1 MTTTTATT
9 VRPLTHNLGY
19 PRIGEKRELKKA
31 TEAYW
36 AGKISRA
43 ELEKVGSEL
52 RRKNWETQRSAG
64 IDLIPSNDFTFYD
77 QVLDTS
83 CLVGN
88 VPPRFGWQG
97 GQVDLD
103 TRFAIARGVRKGGS
117 NNDGGSAASTA
128 KDACTCGKDA
138 DDSAQNKHATDGDT
152 EAAKTPTYASEMTK
166 WFDTNYHYIVPE
178 FRADTRFALSA
189 SKIFDEFSEA
199 LALGIRTKPVILG
212 PVSYLKLGKVQ
223 DSRNPDFDRLSLLDA
238 LLPVYAEILQ
248 KLEALGA
255 EWVQLDEP
263 IGALDLDD
271 AERRALTTAYAALAA
286 AAPKLKILVT
296 TYFGALREN
305 LATYLALPVAAL
317 HLDATPRGDLS
328 EIDRALAEL
337 PADKALSLGLV
348 DGRNIWKS
356 DFAALLPR
364 AQAAA
369 AKLGA
374 GRLLL
379 APSCSLQHVPVTLRN
394 EQKLDAEFKGWLA
407 YAEEKLS
414 EVSTLAAAVAGEAD
428 AALSTALAANAD
440 AAKSRR
446 ESPRIHRPEVK
457 ARVAKIAPS
466 DFDRASPYPGR
477 RIAQRGPKGPLAALP
492 DFPTTTIG
500 SFPQTPEIRAAR
512 LKHKRGELTTAEYE
526 KFIEAETVACVR
538 FQEEVGIDMLVH
550 GEYERNDMVEYFG
563 EQLDGYA
570 FTEHGW
576 VQSYGSRYVKPPI
589 IFGDVARP
597 TAMTVRW
604 SAYAQSLT
612 TRPMKGMLTGPV
624 TMLQWSFVR
633 DDQPRRDT
641 TFEIALA
648 LRDEVCDL
656 EAAGIAAIQIDEP
669 AFREG
674 LPLRRADWAAYL
686 EWAVNAFRLSAAG
699 VRDDTQIH
707 THMCYSEF
715 NDIIDSIAAMDADVI
730 TIETS
735 RSNMEL
741 LEAFVNFKYPN
752 EIGPGVYDIHSPR
765 VPNVEEMVNLLRKAA
780 QVIPPENL
788 WVNPDCG
795 LKTRGWAEVRPSL
808 ANMVEAARL
817 IRKEQ

>member
-1 MTTTTATT
+1 MTTNSNSTAAAAASA
-9 VRPLTHNLGY
+9 RPLTHNLGY

-36 AGKISRA
+36 AGKLSRA
-43 ELEKVGSEL
+43 ELEQVGAEL
-52 RRKNWETQRSAG
+52 RRQNWETQRRAG
-64 IDLIPSNDFTFYD
+64 IDLIPSGDFTFYD
-77 QVLDTS
+77 QVLDTT

-88 VPPRFGWQG
+88 VPPRFGWKLG

-103 TRFAIARGVRKGGS
+103 TRFAIARGVRRS
-117 NNDGGSAASTA
+117 GSADEKGSE
-128 KDACTCGKDA
+128 CGCKNDEKGSSPA
-138 DDSAQNKHATDGDT
+138 
-152 EAAKTPTYASEMTK
+152 TYASEMTK

-178 FRADTRFALSA
+178 FRADTQFALSA
-189 SKIFDEFSEA
+189 TKIFDEFSEA
-199 LALGIRTKPVILG
+199 LALGIRTKPVLTG

-223 DSRNPDFDRLSLLDA
+223 DSKNPGFNRFELLER
-238 LLPVYAEILQ
+238 LLPVYVQVLQ
-248 KLEALGA
+248 KLAALGA

-263 IGALDLDD
+263 IGALDLNDE
-271 AERRALTTAYAALAA
+271 ERRALSTAYATLAA
-286 AAPKLKILVT
+286 AAPQLKLLVA
-296 TYFGALREN
+296 TYFGPLREN

-317 HLDATPRGDLS
+317 HIDATRGDS
-328 EIDRALAEL
+328 EEITRIVNEL

-356 DFAALLPR
+356 DFAAQLPR
-364 AQAAA
+364 LQDAL
-369 AKLGA
+369 AKLGT
-374 GRLLL
+374 GRLLF

-414 EVSTLAAAVAGEAD
+414 EVATLRDALAATGAPSPEI
-428 AALSTALAANAD
+428 AAALAANA
-440 AAKSRR
+440 AAAESRR
-446 ESPRIHRPEVK
+446 KSPRIHRPEVK

-466 DFDRASPYPGR
+466 DFDRSSPYPAR
-477 RIAQRGPKGPLAALP
+477 RIAQRGGSGAAGRLDLP
-492 DFPTTTIG
+492 DFPTTSIG

-512 LKHKRGELTTAEYE
+512 LKHKRGELSTAEYE

-563 EQLDGYA
+563 EQLDGFA

-597 TAMTVRW
+597 KPMTVRW
-604 SAYAQSLT
+604 SSFAQSLT
-612 TRPMKGMLTGPV
+612 KRPMKGMLTGPV
-624 TMLQWSFVR
+624 TVLQWSFVR

-641 TFEIALA
+641 TFEIAIA
-648 LRDEVCDL
+648 LRDEVLDL

-674 LPLRRADWAAYL
+674 LPLRRADWAYYL
-686 EWAVNAFRLSAAG
+686 DWAVNAFRLSAAG

-741 LEAFVNFKYPN
+741 LGAFVDFKYPN

-765 VPNVEEMVNLLRKAA
+765 IPPVEEMVALMHKAA
-780 QVIPPENL
+780 QVIPLENL

-795 LKTRGWAEVRPSL
+795 LKTRGWAEVRPAL
-808 ANMVEAARL
+808 ANMVEAARQ
-817 IRKEQ
+817 IRAELGNK

>member
-1 MTTTTATT
+1 MTTTTATAT
-9 VRPLTHNLGY
+9 KPLTHNLGY

-36 AGKISRA
+36 AGKLTRD
-43 ELEKVGSEL
+43 ELEQVGSDL
-52 RRKNWETQRSAG
+52 RRKNWETQRAAG

-77 QVLDTS
+77 QVLDTT
-83 CLVGN
+83 CLLGN
-88 VPPRFGWQG
+88 VPPRFGWAG

-117 NNDGGSAASTA
+117 NNDGGSAAAA
-128 KDACTCGKDA
+128 KDACETCGTQH
-138 DDSAQNKHATDGDT
+138 DSQG
-152 EAAKTPTYASEMTK
+152 TYASEMTK

-189 SKIFDEFSEA
+189 TKIFDEFSEA
-199 LALGIRTKPVILG
+199 LSLGIRTKPVIIG

-223 DSRNPDFDRLSLLDA
+223 DSKNPDFDRFSLLDA
-238 LLPVYAEILQ
+238 LLPVYAQILQ
-248 KLEALGA
+248 KLETLGA

-286 AAPKLKILVT
+286 AAPKLKLLVT

-317 HLDATPRGDLS
+317 HLDATPRGDIS
-328 EIDRALAEL
+328 EIERVLAEL

-414 EVSTLAAAVAGEAD
+414 EVSTLAAAVARQADEA
-428 AALSTALAANAD
+428 ALAANAA

-457 ARVAKIAPS
+457 ARVAKVAAS
-466 DFDRASPYPGR
+466 DFDRASSYPAR
-477 RIAQRGPKGPLAALP
+477 RIAQRGANGPLATLP

-512 LKHKRGELTTAEYE
+512 LRHKRGELSTAEYE

-563 EQLDGYA
+563 EQLDGFA

-589 IFGDVARP
+589 IFGDVSRP
-597 TAMTVRW
+597 APMTVRW

-612 TRPMKGMLTGPV
+612 KLPMKGMLTGPV
-624 TMLQWSFVR
+624 TVLQWSFVR

-669 AFREG
+669 AIREG
-674 LPLRRADWAAYL
+674 LPLRRSDWAAYL
-686 EWAVNAFRLSAAG
+686 DWAVNAFRLSAAG
-699 VRDDTQIH
+699 VRDNTQIH

-741 LEAFVNFKYPN
+741 LGAFVNFKYPN

-765 VPNVEEMVNLLRKAA
+765 VPSVEEMVKLMRKAA

-808 ANMVEAARL
+808 ANMVEAARI
-817 IRKEQ
+817 IRAEQ

>member
-9 VRPLTHNLGY
+9 ARPLTHNLGY

-36 AGKISRA
+36 AGKLGRA
-43 ELEKVGSEL
+43 ELEQVGADL
-52 RRKNWETQRSAG
+52 RRKNWETQRAAG

-77 QVLDTS
+77 QVLDTT

-117 NNDGGSAASTA
+117 NNDGGSAAAA
-128 KDACTCGKDA
+128 KDACETCGTQHDA
-138 DDSAQNKHATDGDT
+138 QA
-152 EAAKTPTYASEMTK
+152 TYASEMTK

-189 SKIFDEFSEA
+189 TKIFDEFSEA
-199 LALGIRTKPVILG
+199 LTLGLRTKPVILG

-223 DSRNPDFDRLSLLDA
+223 DSKNPDFDRLSLLDA
-238 LLPVYAEILQ
+238 LLPVYAQILQ
-248 KLEALGA
+248 KLETLGA

-263 IGALDLDD
+263 IGALDLND

-286 AAPKLKILVT
+286 AAPKLKLLVT

-328 EIDRALAEL
+328 EIERALTEL
-337 PADKALSLGLV
+337 PTEKALSLGLV

-414 EVSTLAAAVAGEAD
+414 EVSTLASAVAGEAD
-428 AALSTALAANAD
+428 TAALAANAA

-457 ARVAKIAPS
+457 ARAAAIAPI
-466 DFDRASPYPGR
+466 DFDRASPYPAR
-477 RIAQRGPKGPLAALP
+477 RIAQRGPTGPLASLP

-512 LKHKRGELTTAEYE
+512 LRHKRGELSTAEYE
-526 KFIEAETVACVR
+526 TFIEAETIACVR

-563 EQLDGYA
+563 EQLDGFA

-589 IFGDVARP
+589 IFGDVSRP
-597 TAMTVRW
+597 APMTVRW
-604 SAYAQSLT
+604 STYAQSLT
-612 TRPMKGMLTGPV
+612 KRPMKGMLTGPV
-624 TMLQWSFVR
+624 TVLQWSFVR

-648 LRDEVCDL
+648 LRDEVRDL

-669 AFREG
+669 AIREG
-674 LPLRRADWAAYL
+674 LPLRRSDWAAYL
-686 EWAVNAFRLSAAG
+686 DWAVNAFRLSAAG

-741 LEAFVNFKYPN
+741 LGAFVNFKYPN

-765 VPNVEEMVNLLRKAA
+765 VPTIEEMVKLMRKAA

-808 ANMVEAARL
+808 ANMVEAARI
-817 IRKEQ
+817 IRAEQS

>member
-9 VRPLTHNLGY
+9 ARPLTHNLGY

-36 AGKISRA
+36 AGKLSRA
-43 ELEKVGSEL
+43 ELEKVGADL
-52 RRKNWETQRSAG
+52 RRKNWETQRTAG

-88 VPPRFGWQG
+88 VPPRFRWQG

-117 NNDGGSAASTA
+117 NNDGGSAAAA
-128 KDACTCGKDA
+128 KDACTCGADHDDDA
-138 DDSAQNKHATDGDT
+138 Q
-152 EAAKTPTYASEMTK
+152 AATYASEMTK

-189 SKIFDEFSEA
+189 TKIFDEFSEA
-199 LALGIRTKPVILG
+199 LALGIRTKPVIIG

-223 DSRNPDFDRLSLLDA
+223 DSKNPDFDRFSLLDA
-238 LLPVYAEILQ
+238 LLPVYAQILQ
-248 KLEALGA
+248 KLETLGA

-271 AERRALTTAYAALAA
+271 AERRALSTAYAALAA
-286 AAPKLKILVT
+286 AAPKLKLLVT
-296 TYFGALREN
+296 TYFGSLREN

-317 HLDATPRGDLS
+317 HLDATPRGDWA
-328 EIDRALAEL
+328 EIERTLAEL

-364 AQAAA
+364 AQTAT
-369 AKLGA
+369 AKLGT

-428 AALSTALAANAD
+428 EAALAANA
-440 AAKSRR
+440 AAIKSRR

-457 ARVAKIAPS
+457 ARAAKVAAS
-466 DFDRASPYPGR
+466 DFDRASRYAAR
-477 RIAQRGPKGPLAALP
+477 RIAQRGPTGPLATLP

-512 LKHKRGELTTAEYE
+512 LRHKRGELSTAEYE

-563 EQLDGYA
+563 EQLDGFA

-589 IFGDVARP
+589 IFGDVSRP
-597 TAMTVRW
+597 APMTVRW

-612 TRPMKGMLTGPV
+612 KLPMKGMLTGPV
-624 TMLQWSFVR
+624 TVLQWSFVR

-648 LRDEVCDL
+648 LRDEVRDL

-669 AFREG
+669 AIREG

-686 EWAVNAFRLSAAG
+686 DWAVNAFRLSAAG

-741 LEAFVNFKYPN
+741 LGAFVNFKYPN

-808 ANMVEAARL
+808 ANMVEAARI
-817 IRKEQ
+817 IRAEQAKK

>member
-9 VRPLTHNLGY
+9 ARPLTHNLGY

-36 AGKISRA
+36 AGKLSRA
-43 ELEKVGSEL
+43 ELEQVGSDL
-52 RRKNWETQRSAG
+52 RRKNWETQRAAG
-64 IDLIPSNDFTFYD
+64 IDLVPSNDFTFYD
-77 QVLDTS
+77 QVLDTT

-88 VPPRFGWQG
+88 VPPRFGWAG

-117 NNDGGSAASTA
+117 NNDGGSAAA
-128 KDACTCGKDA
+128 GKDTCETC
-138 DDSAQNKHATDGDT
+138 DAQHDAQG
-152 EAAKTPTYASEMTK
+152 TYASEMTK

-189 SKIFDEFSEA
+189 TKIFDEFSEA

-223 DSRNPDFDRLSLLDA
+223 DSKNPNFDRLSLLDA
-238 LLPVYAEILQ
+238 LLPVYAQILQ
-248 KLEALGA
+248 KLETLGA

-271 AERRALTTAYAALAA
+271 TERRALSAAYAALAT
-286 AAPKLKILVT
+286 AAPKLKLLVT

-328 EIDRALAEL
+328 EIERTLAEL

-374 GRLLL
+374 NRLLL

-394 EQKLDAEFKGWLA
+394 EQKLDTEFKGWLA

-414 EVSTLAAAVAGEAD
+414 EVSILASAVAGQAD
-428 AALSTALAANAD
+428 TAALDANAA

-457 ARVAKIAPS
+457 ARAAKVAPS
-466 DFDRASPYPGR
+466 DFDRASPYPAR
-477 RIAQRGPKGPLAALP
+477 RIAQRGANGPLAALP

-512 LKHKRGELTTAEYE
+512 LKHKRGELSTAEYE

-563 EQLDGYA
+563 EQLDGFA

-589 IFGDVARP
+589 IFGDVSRP
-597 TAMTVRW
+597 APMTVRW

-612 TRPMKGMLTGPV
+612 KLPMKGMLTGPV
-624 TMLQWSFVR
+624 TVLQWSFVR

-648 LRDEVCDL
+648 LRDEVRDL
-656 EAAGIAAIQIDEP
+656 EAAGITAIQIDEP
-669 AFREG
+669 AIREG
-674 LPLRRADWAAYL
+674 LPLRRSDWADYL
-686 EWAVNAFRLSAAG
+686 DWAVNAFRLSAAG
-699 VRDDTQIH
+699 VRDNTQIH

-741 LEAFVNFKYPN
+741 LGAFVNFKYPN

-808 ANMVEAARL
+808 ANMVEAARI
-817 IRKEQ
+817 IRAERTKK

>member
-1 MTTTTATT
+1 MTTTTATAT
-9 VRPLTHNLGY
+9 KPLTHNLGY

-36 AGKISRA
+36 AGKLTRA
-43 ELEKVGSEL
+43 ELEQVGSDL
-52 RRKNWETQRSAG
+52 RRKNWETQRAAG

-83 CLVGN
+83 CLLGN
-88 VPPRFGWQG
+88 VPPRFGWAG

-117 NNDGGSAASTA
+117 NNDGGSAAAA
-128 KDACTCGKDA
+128 KDACTCSQDHDA
-138 DDSAQNKHATDGDT
+138 QA
-152 EAAKTPTYASEMTK
+152 TYASEMTK

-189 SKIFDEFSEA
+189 TKIFDEFSEA
-199 LALGIRTKPVILG
+199 LALGIRTKPVIIG

-223 DSRNPDFDRLSLLDA
+223 DSKNPDFDRFSLLDA
-238 LLPVYAEILQ
+238 LLPVYAQILQ

-286 AAPKLKILVT
+286 AAPKLKLLVT

-328 EIDRALAEL
+328 EIERVLTEL

-414 EVSTLAAAVAGEAD
+414 EVSTLAAAVAGQADEA
-428 AALSTALAANAD
+428 ALAANAA

-457 ARVAKIAPS
+457 ARVAKVAAS
-466 DFDRASPYPGR
+466 DFDRASPYPAR
-477 RIAQRGPKGPLAALP
+477 RIAQRGPTGPLATLP

-512 LKHKRGELTTAEYE
+512 LRHKRGELSTAEYE

-563 EQLDGYA
+563 EQLDGFA

-589 IFGDVARP
+589 IFGDVSRP
-597 TAMTVRW
+597 APMTVRW

-612 TRPMKGMLTGPV
+612 KLPMKGMLTGPV
-624 TMLQWSFVR
+624 TVLQWSFVR

-669 AFREG
+669 AIREG
-674 LPLRRADWAAYL
+674 LPLRRSDWAAYL
-686 EWAVNAFRLSAAG
+686 DWAVNAFRLSAAG
-699 VRDDTQIH
+699 VRDNTQIH

-741 LEAFVNFKYPN
+741 LGAFVNFKYPN

-765 VPNVEEMVNLLRKAA
+765 VPSVEEMVKLMRKAA

-808 ANMVEAARL
+808 ANMVEAARI
-817 IRKEQ
+817 IRTERDDVRRTASGALARSA

>member
-9 VRPLTHNLGY
+9 ARPLTHNLGY

-36 AGKISRA
+36 AGKLSRA
-43 ELEKVGSEL
+43 ELEQVGSDL
-52 RRKNWETQRSAG
+52 RRKNWETQRTAG

-77 QVLDTS
+77 QVLDTT

-117 NNDGGSAASTA
+117 NNDGGSAAAA
-128 KDACTCGKDA
+128 KDACTCGTQHDA
-138 DDSAQNKHATDGDT
+138 QA
-152 EAAKTPTYASEMTK
+152 TYASEMTK

-189 SKIFDEFSEA
+189 TKIFDEFSEA

-238 LLPVYAEILQ
+238 LLPVYAQILQ
-248 KLEALGA
+248 KLADLGA

-271 AERRALTTAYAALAA
+271 AERRALATAYAALAA
-286 AAPKLKILVT
+286 AAPKLKLLVT

-317 HLDATPRGDLS
+317 HLDATPRGDLG
-328 EIDRALAEL
+328 EIERALAEL

-364 AQAAA
+364 AKAAA
-369 AKLGA
+369 EKLGA

-394 EQKLDAEFKGWLA
+394 EQKFDAEFKGWLA

-414 EVSTLAAAVAGEAD
+414 EVSTLASAVAGEAD
-428 AALSTALAANAD
+428 EAALAANAA

-457 ARVAKIAPS
+457 ARAAAVAPS
-466 DFDRASPYPGR
+466 DFDRASPYPAR
-477 RIAQRGPKGPLAALP
+477 RIAQRGPTGPLATLP

-563 EQLDGYA
+563 EQLDGFA

-589 IFGDVARP
+589 IFGDVSRP
-597 TAMTVRW
+597 APMTVRW

-612 TRPMKGMLTGPV
+612 KLPMKGMLTGPV
-624 TMLQWSFVR
+624 TVLQWSFVR

-648 LRDEVCDL
+648 LRDEVRDL

-669 AFREG
+669 AIREG
-674 LPLRRADWAAYL
+674 LPLRRSDWAAYL
-686 EWAVNAFRLSAAG
+686 DWAVNAFRLSAAG

-741 LEAFVNFKYPN
+741 LGAFVNFKYPN

-808 ANMVEAARL
+808 ANMVEAARI
-817 IRKEQ
+817 IRKEQS

>member
-1 MTTTTATT
+1 MTTTAQPTAAA
-9 VRPLTHNLGY
+9 RPLTHNLGY

-36 AGKISRA
+36 AGKLSRA
-43 ELEKVGSEL
+43 ELEQVGADL
-52 RRKNWETQRSAG
+52 RRKNWETQRAAG

-88 VPPRFGWQG
+88 VPPRFRWQG

-103 TRFAIARGVRKGGS
+103 TRFAIARGVRKGG
-117 NNDGGSAASTA
+117 NNNGDAAGG
-128 KDACTCGKDA
+128 KDTCTCGKD
-138 DDSAQNKHATDGDT
+138 HDGDAT
-152 EAAKTPTYASEMTK
+152 AQAAATYASEMTK

-189 SKIFDEFSEA
+189 TKIFDEFVEA

-223 DSRNPDFDRLSLLDA
+223 DSQNPDFDRLSLLDT
-238 LLPVYAEILQ
+238 LLPVYVQILQ
-248 KLEALGA
+248 KLETLGA

-271 AERRALTTAYAALAA
+271 AELRALSAAYAALAA
-286 AAPKLKILVT
+286 AAPKLKLLVT

-317 HLDATPRGDLS
+317 HLDATPRGDLK
-328 EIDRALAEL
+328 EIERVLTEL

-414 EVSTLAAAVAGEAD
+414 EVTTLAAAVAGEAD
-428 AALSTALAANAD
+428 EAALAANAA

-457 ARVAKIAPS
+457 ARAAAIAAS
-466 DFDRASPYPGR
+466 DFDRASPYAAR
-477 RIAQRGPKGPLAALP
+477 RLAQRGPTGPLASLP

-512 LKHKRGELTTAEYE
+512 LKHKRGELSTAEYE

-563 EQLDGYA
+563 EQLDGFA

-589 IFGDVARP
+589 IFGDVSRP
-597 TAMTVRW
+597 APMTVRW
-604 SAYAQSLT
+604 STYAQSLT
-612 TRPMKGMLTGPV
+612 KRPMKGMLTGPV
-624 TMLQWSFVR
+624 TVLQWSFVR

-648 LRDEVCDL
+648 LRDEVRDL

-669 AFREG
+669 AIREG
-674 LPLRRADWAAYL
+674 LPLRRSDWAAYL
-686 EWAVNAFRLSAAG
+686 DWAVNAFRLSAAG

-741 LEAFVNFKYPN
+741 LGAFVNFKYPN

-808 ANMVEAARL
+808 ANMVEAARI
-817 IRKEQ
+817 IRAERGKK

>member
-9 VRPLTHNLGY
+9 ARPLTHNLGY

-36 AGKISRA
+36 AGKLSRA
-43 ELEKVGSEL
+43 ELEQVGADL
-52 RRKNWETQRSAG
+52 RRKNWETQRAAG

-117 NNDGGSAASTA
+117 NNDSATA
-128 KDACTCGKDA
+128 KDACETCGAQHDA
-138 DDSAQNKHATDGDT
+138 QA
-152 EAAKTPTYASEMTK
+152 TYASEMTK

-189 SKIFDEFSEA
+189 TKIFDEFSEA
-199 LALGIRTKPVILG
+199 LALGIRTKPVIIG

-223 DSRNPDFDRLSLLDA
+223 DSKNPNFDRFSLLDS
-238 LLPVYAEILQ
+238 LLPVYAQILQ
-248 KLEALGA
+248 KLETLGA

-271 AERRALTTAYAALAA
+271 AERRALSTAYAALAA
-286 AAPKLKILVT
+286 AAPKLKLLVT

-305 LATYLALPVAAL
+305 LATYLSLPVAAL

-328 EIDRALAEL
+328 EIERALAEL
-337 PADKALSLGLV
+337 PTDKALSLGLV

-428 AALSTALAANAD
+428 QAALAANAA

-457 ARVAKIAPS
+457 ARAAAIAAS
-466 DFDRASPYPGR
+466 DFDRASPYAAR
-477 RIAQRGPKGPLAALP
+477 RIAQRGANGPLATLP

-512 LKHKRGELTTAEYE
+512 LKHKRGELSTAEYE

-563 EQLDGYA
+563 EQLDGFA

-589 IFGDVARP
+589 IFGDVSRP
-597 TAMTVRW
+597 APMTVRW

-612 TRPMKGMLTGPV
+612 KLPMKGMLTGPV
-624 TMLQWSFVR
+624 TVLQWSFVR

-648 LRDEVCDL
+648 LRDEVRDL

-669 AFREG
+669 AIREG
-674 LPLRRADWAAYL
+674 LPLRRSDWAAYL
-686 EWAVNAFRLSAAG
+686 DWAVNAFRLSAAG
-699 VRDDTQIH
+699 VRDNTQIH

-741 LEAFVNFKYPN
+741 LGAFVNFKYPN

-765 VPNVEEMVNLLRKAA
+765 VPTVEEMVNLMRKAA

-808 ANMVEAARL
+808 ANMVEAARI
-817 IRKEQ
+817 IRREQS

>member
-9 VRPLTHNLGY
+9 ARPLTHNLGY

-36 AGKISRA
+36 AGKLSRA
-43 ELEKVGSEL
+43 ELEQVGSEL
-52 RRKNWETQRSAG
+52 RRKNWETQRAAG

-103 TRFAIARGVRKGGS
+103 TRFAIARGVRKGGN
-117 NNDGGSAASTA
+117 NNDGGSAAAA
-128 KDACTCGKDA
+128 KDACTCSKDQG
-138 DDSAQNKHATDGDT
+138 DSADAQ
-152 EAAKTPTYASEMTK
+152 AATYASEMTK

-189 SKIFDEFSEA
+189 TKIFDEFSEA

-223 DSRNPDFDRLSLLDA
+223 DSQNPSFDRLSLLDS
-238 LLPVYAEILQ
+238 LLPVYAQILQ

-271 AERRALTTAYAALAA
+271 AERRALSTAYAALTT
-286 AAPKLKILVT
+286 AAPKLKLLVT

-305 LATYLALPVAAL
+305 LETYLALPVAAL
-317 HLDATPRGDLS
+317 HLDATPRGDLK
-328 EIDRALAEL
+328 EIERVLAEL

-356 DFAALLPR
+356 DLAALLPR

-369 AKLGA
+369 AKLGT

-414 EVSTLAAAVAGEAD
+414 EVATLASALVGQADEA
-428 AALSTALAANAD
+428 ALAANA
-440 AAKSRR
+440 AAIKSRR

-457 ARVAKIAPS
+457 ARTAKVAPS
-466 DFDRASPYPGR
+466 DFDRASPYATR
-477 RIAQRGPKGPLAALP
+477 RLAQRGANGPLAALP

-512 LKHKRGELTTAEYE
+512 LRHKRGELGTAEYE
-526 KFIEAETVACVR
+526 KFIEAETLACVR

-563 EQLDGYA
+563 EQLDGFA

-589 IFGDVARP
+589 IFGDVSRP
-597 TAMTVRW
+597 APMTVRW

-612 TRPMKGMLTGPV
+612 KLPMKGMLTGPV
-624 TMLQWSFVR
+624 TVLQWSFVR

-648 LRDEVCDL
+648 LRDEVRDL

-669 AFREG
+669 AIREG
-674 LPLRRADWAAYL
+674 LPLRRSDWAAYL
-686 EWAVNAFRLSAAG
+686 DWAVNAFRLSAAG
-699 VRDDTQIH
+699 VRDNTQIH

-741 LEAFVNFKYPN
+741 LGAFVNFKYPN

-765 VPNVEEMVNLLRKAA
+765 VPTVEEMVKLMRKAA

-795 LKTRGWAEVRPSL
+795 LKTRGWAEVRPAL
-808 ANMVEAARL
+808 ANMVEAARI
-817 IRKEQ
+817 IRAESAKK

>member
-9 VRPLTHNLGY
+9 ARPLTHNLGY

-36 AGKISRA
+36 AGKLSRA
-43 ELEKVGSEL
+43 ELEQVGSEL
-52 RRKNWETQRSAG
+52 RRKNWETQRAAG

-103 TRFAIARGVRKGGS
+103 TRFAIARGVRKGGN
-117 NNDGGSAASTA
+117 NNDGGSAAAA
-128 KDACTCGKDA
+128 KDACTCSKDQG
-138 DDSAQNKHATDGDT
+138 DSADAQ
-152 EAAKTPTYASEMTK
+152 AATYASEMTK

-189 SKIFDEFSEA
+189 TKIFDEFSEA

-223 DSRNPDFDRLSLLDA
+223 DSQNPSFDRLSLLDS
-238 LLPVYAEILQ
+238 LLPVYAQILQ

-271 AERRALTTAYAALAA
+271 AERRALSTAYAALTT
-286 AAPKLKILVT
+286 AAPKLKLLVT

-305 LATYLALPVAAL
+305 LETYLALPVAAL
-317 HLDATPRGDLS
+317 HLDATPRGDLK
-328 EIDRALAEL
+328 EIERVLAEL

-356 DFAALLPR
+356 DLAALLPR

-369 AKLGA
+369 AKLGT

-414 EVSTLAAAVAGEAD
+414 EVATLASALGGQAD
-428 AALSTALAANAD
+428 EAALTANA
-440 AAKSRR
+440 AAIKSRR

-457 ARVAKIAPS
+457 ARTAKVAPS
-466 DFDRASPYPGR
+466 DFDRASPYATR
-477 RIAQRGPKGPLAALP
+477 RLAQRGANGPLATLP

-512 LKHKRGELTTAEYE
+512 LRHKRGELGTAEYE
-526 KFIEAETVACVR
+526 KFIEAETLACVR

-563 EQLDGYA
+563 EQLDGFA

-589 IFGDVARP
+589 IFGDVSRP
-597 TAMTVRW
+597 APMTVRW

-612 TRPMKGMLTGPV
+612 KLPMKGMLTGPV
-624 TMLQWSFVR
+624 TVLQWSFVR

-648 LRDEVCDL
+648 LRDEVRDL

-669 AFREG
+669 AIREG
-674 LPLRRADWAAYL
+674 LPLRRSDWAAYL
-686 EWAVNAFRLSAAG
+686 DWAVNAFRLSAAG
-699 VRDDTQIH
+699 VRDNTQIH

-741 LEAFVNFKYPN
+741 LGAFVNFKYPN

-765 VPNVEEMVNLLRKAA
+765 VPTVDEMVKLMRKAA

-795 LKTRGWAEVRPSL
+795 LKTRGWAEVRPAL
-808 ANMVEAARL
+808 ANMVEAARI
-817 IRKEQ
+817 IRAESAKK

>member
-1 MTTTTATT
+1 
-9 VRPLTHNLGY
+9 
-19 PRIGEKRELKKA
+19 
-31 TEAYW
+31 
-36 AGKISRA
+36 
-43 ELEKVGSEL
+43 
-52 RRKNWETQRSAG
+52 
-64 IDLIPSNDFTFYD
+64 
-77 QVLDTS
+77 
-83 CLVGN
+83 
-88 VPPRFGWQG
+88 
-97 GQVDLD
+97 
-103 TRFAIARGVRKGGS
+103 VRKGGS
-117 NNDGGSAASTA
+117 NNDGGSAAAA
-128 KDACTCGKDA
+128 KDACETCGTQHDA
-138 DDSAQNKHATDGDT
+138 QS
-152 EAAKTPTYASEMTK
+152 TYASEMTK

-189 SKIFDEFSEA
+189 TKIFDEFSEA

-223 DSRNPDFDRLSLLDA
+223 DSKNPDFDRLSLLDA
-238 LLPVYAEILQ
+238 LLPVYAQILQ
-248 KLEALGA
+248 KLETLGA

-271 AERRALTTAYAALAA
+271 AERRALSTAYAALAT
-286 AAPKLKILVT
+286 AAPKLKLLVT

-305 LATYLALPVAAL
+305 LSTYLALPVAAL
-317 HLDATPRGDLS
+317 HLDATPRGDFS
-328 EIDRALAEL
+328 EIERALAEL
-337 PADKALSLGLV
+337 PAEKTLSLGLV

-369 AKLGA
+369 AKLGT

-414 EVSTLAAAVAGEAD
+414 EVSTLASAVAGEAD
-428 AALSTALAANAD
+428 EAALIANA
-440 AAKSRR
+440 AAIKSRR

-457 ARVAKIAPS
+457 ARAAKVVPS
-466 DFDRASPYPGR
+466 DFDRASPYAAR
-477 RIAQRGPKGPLAALP
+477 RIAQRGANGPLATLP

-512 LKHKRGELTTAEYE
+512 LRHKRGELSTAEYE

-563 EQLDGYA
+563 EQLDGFA

-589 IFGDVARP
+589 IFGDVSRP
-597 TAMTVRW
+597 APMTVRW
-604 SAYAQSLT
+604 STYAQSLT
-612 TRPMKGMLTGPV
+612 KRPMKGMLTGPV
-624 TMLQWSFVR
+624 TVLQWSFVR

-648 LRDEVCDL
+648 LRDEVRDL

-669 AFREG
+669 AIREG
-674 LPLRRADWAAYL
+674 LPLRRSDWAAYL
-686 EWAVNAFRLSAAG
+686 DWAVNAFRLSAAG

-741 LEAFVNFKYPN
+741 LGAFVNFKYPN

-765 VPNVEEMVNLLRKAA
+765 VPTVEEMVKLMRKAA

-795 LKTRGWAEVRPSL
+795 LKTRGWAEVRPAL
-808 ANMVEAARL
+808 ANMVEAARI
-817 IRKEQ
+817 IRSESAKK

>member
-9 VRPLTHNLGY
+9 ARPLTHNLGY

-36 AGKISRA
+36 AGKLSRA
-43 ELEKVGSEL
+43 ELEQVGSEL
-52 RRKNWETQRSAG
+52 RRKNWETQRAAG

-103 TRFAIARGVRKGGS
+103 TRFAIARGVRKGGN
-117 NNDGGSAASTA
+117 NNDGGSAAAA
-128 KDACTCGKDA
+128 KDACTCSKDQG
-138 DDSAQNKHATDGDT
+138 DSADAQ
-152 EAAKTPTYASEMTK
+152 AATYASEMTK

-189 SKIFDEFSEA
+189 TKIFDEFSEA

-223 DSRNPDFDRLSLLDA
+223 DSQNPSFDRLSLLDS
-238 LLPVYAEILQ
+238 LLPVYAQILQ
-248 KLEALGA
+248 KLETLGA

-263 IGALDLDD
+263 VGALDLDD
-271 AERRALTTAYAALAA
+271 AERRALSTAYAALAA
-286 AAPKLKILVT
+286 AAPKLKLLVT

-305 LATYLALPVAAL
+305 LETYLALPVAAL
-317 HLDATPRGDLS
+317 HLDATPRGDLK
-328 EIDRALAEL
+328 EIERILAEL

-356 DFAALLPR
+356 DLAALLPR

-369 AKLGA
+369 AKLGT

-414 EVSTLAAAVAGEAD
+414 EVATLASALGGQADEA
-428 AALSTALAANAD
+428 ALAANA
-440 AAKSRR
+440 AAIKSRR

-457 ARVAKIAPS
+457 ARTAKVAPS
-466 DFDRASPYPGR
+466 DFDRASPYATR
-477 RIAQRGPKGPLAALP
+477 RLAQRGANGPLAALP

-512 LKHKRGELTTAEYE
+512 LRHKRGELGTAEYE
-526 KFIEAETVACVR
+526 KFIEAETLACVR

-563 EQLDGYA
+563 EQLDGFA

-589 IFGDVARP
+589 IFGDVSRP
-597 TAMTVRW
+597 APMTVRW

-612 TRPMKGMLTGPV
+612 KLPMKGMLTGPV
-624 TMLQWSFVR
+624 TVLQWSFVR

-648 LRDEVCDL
+648 LRDEVRDL

-669 AFREG
+669 AIREG
-674 LPLRRADWAAYL
+674 LPLRRSDWAAYL
-686 EWAVNAFRLSAAG
+686 DWAVNAFRLSAAG
-699 VRDDTQIH
+699 VRDNTQIH

-741 LEAFVNFKYPN
+741 LGAFVNFKYPN

-765 VPNVEEMVNLLRKAA
+765 VPTVEEMVKLMRKAA

-795 LKTRGWAEVRPSL
+795 LKTRGWAEVRPAL
-808 ANMVEAARL
+808 ANMVEAARI
-817 IRKEQ
+817 IRAESAKK